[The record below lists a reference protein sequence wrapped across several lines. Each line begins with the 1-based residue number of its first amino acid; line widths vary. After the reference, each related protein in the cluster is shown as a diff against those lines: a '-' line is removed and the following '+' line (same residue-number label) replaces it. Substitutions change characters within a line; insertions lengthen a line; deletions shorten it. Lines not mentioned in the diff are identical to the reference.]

1 MNSSGQRL
9 APHHK
14 RLLAGILIAIAAWAR
29 LGHSRRTDDVRQR
42 RHFGPTN
49 LNVRRGLDADPNG
62 LAANS
67 EDGDLDVVAD
77 LKLLVRLSRENQHG
91 THSFA

>member
-9 APHHK
+9 SPHNHCP
-14 RLLAGILIAIAAWAR
+14 LARILVAMAAGTR
-29 LGHSRRTDDVRQR
+29 LGHSRRTDDVRQG
-42 RHFGPTN
+42 RHFRTPN
-49 LNVRRGLDADPNG
+49 LHLGWRFDANPNG
-62 LAANS
+62 LPANS

-77 LKLLVRLSRENQHG
+77 LKLLVRLPRENQHG